1 MVSGFPNV
9 SKIVILFNC
18 GVVQPGY
25 SECLSG
31 ICNKPLTGCTPW
43 AIRRCACGGG
53 GLSEIR
59 KLWWYPLPYPEKRGR
74 HRWRGI
80 ALYRAHRPKSNP
92 EKLSKSE
99 AKMGN
104 NAVKARINGNWAECP
119 WCRKKLCRVQ
129 ETWRAEGIEL
139 YCPRCKKVVML
150 ERE

>member
-18 GVVQPGY
+18 GID
-25 SECLSG
+25 SAELHELLCM
-31 ICNKPLTGCTPW
+31 ICNKQPQPW
-43 AIRRCACGGG
+43 EPGPIRRRRCGGG
-53 GLSEIR
+53 GSGPTG
-59 KLWWYPLPYPEKRGR
+59 KLWWHRLHHPEKRGPP
-74 HRWRGI
+74 RWRGI
-80 ALYRAHRPKSNP
+80 ALYRAHRQKSNP

-104 NAVKARINGNWAECP
+104 NAGKARINGSWAECP

-129 ETWRAEGIEL
+129 EKWRAEGIEL

>member
-1 MVSGFPNV
+1 MVSGFPDV

-18 GVVQPGY
+18 GAVQPGY

-31 ICNKPLTGCTPW
+31 ACNKLLTGCAPW
-43 AIRRCACGGG
+43 AIRRRGCGGG
-53 GLSEIR
+53 GLCRIG

-104 NAVKARINGNWAECP
+104 NTGKARINGSWAECP

-129 ETWRAEGIEL
+129 EKWRAYGIEL

>member
-1 MVSGFPNV
+1 MVSGFCNI

-18 GVVQPGY
+18 CVVQPGY
-25 SECLSG
+25 SECLSRA
-31 ICNKPLTGCTPW
+31 CNKLPQPW
-43 AIRRCACGGG
+43 EPGLFAAAGVVVGVFAGSVNCGGAA
-53 GLSEIR
+53 S
-59 KLWWYPLPYPEKRGR
+59 PYPEKRGR

-80 ALYRAHRPKSNP
+80 ALYRAHRPKSNH

-104 NAVKARINGNWAECP
+104 NAGKARINESWAECP

-129 ETWRAEGIEL
+129 EKWRAEGIEL
-139 YCPRCKKVVML
+139 YCPRCKKVVLL

>member
-1 MVSGFPNV
+1 MVSGFPDV

-18 GVVQPGY
+18 GID
-25 SECLSG
+25 SAELHEWLCM
-31 ICNKPLTGCTPW
+31 ICNKQPQPGSPGLFAAAGVVVGVF
-43 AIRRCACGGG
+43 AGSVNCGGTP
-53 GLSEIR
+53 S
-59 KLWWYPLPYPEKRGR
+59 PYPEKRGR

-99 AKMGN
+99 GKMGN
-104 NAVKARINGNWAECP
+104 NTVKARINGNWAECP

-129 ETWRAEGIEL
+129 EKWRAYGIEL

>member
-1 MVSGFPNV
+1 MVSGFPDV

-31 ICNKPLTGCTPW
+31 LCNKQPQPWETGP
-43 AIRRCACGGG
+43 ISRRRCGGG
-53 GLSEIR
+53 GLCRIG
-59 KLWWYPLPYPEKRGR
+59 KLWWCPRPYPEKRGR

-104 NAVKARINGNWAECP
+104 NTGKARINGSWAECP

-129 ETWRAEGIEL
+129 EKWRAAGIEL

>member
-1 MVSGFPNV
+1 MVSGFPDV

-18 GVVQPGY
+18 GVDY
-25 SECLSG
+25 AELHEWLCS
-31 ICNKPLTGCTPW
+31 ICNKLLTGCAPR
-43 AIRRCACGGG
+43 AIRRRWCGGG
-53 GLSEIR
+53 GHGAIG
-59 KLWWYPLPYPEKRGR
+59 KLWWHRLPYPEKRGPP
-74 HRWRGI
+74 RWRGI

-104 NAVKARINGNWAECP
+104 NAGKARINGSWAECP

-129 ETWRAEGIEL
+129 EKWLASGIEL
-139 YCPRCKKVVML
+139 YCPRCKKVVLL